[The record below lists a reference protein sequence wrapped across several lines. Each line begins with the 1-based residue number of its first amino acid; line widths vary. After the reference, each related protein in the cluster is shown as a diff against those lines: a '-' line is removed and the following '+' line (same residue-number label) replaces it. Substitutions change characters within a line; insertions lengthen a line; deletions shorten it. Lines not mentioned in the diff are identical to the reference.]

1 MTDSYYVAE
10 LYATERDP
18 DCCDECDDSCT
29 PAICS
34 HWPTM
39 PNELY
44 FRAFDDA
51 EARQWL
57 RTAYRPEFIAGI
69 VEYREVAP
77 PMA

>member
-34 HWPTM
+34 
-39 PNELY
+39 
-44 FRAFDDA
+44 
-51 EARQWL
+51 QWL